1 MSNDSSPPVTQL
13 LQAWCAG
20 DEGALARLIPV
31 VHGEL
36 RRIAG
41 RRMPGESSGVTL
53 QPTALVNE
61 LYLKLVDTT
70 GVSFRDRT
78 QFFGLA
84 AQMMRRILVDAARA
98 RGASKRGGALA
109 KMPLDERFFAA
120 PEKDREIVA
129 LDDALNAL
137 AKEDARKA
145 RVVELRFFG
154 GLGIE
159 ETGEVLGVSVQTVRR
174 DWNFAQAWLM
184 RAMSA
189 EGEALA

>member
-20 DEGALARLIPV
+20 DEGALAQLMPV
-31 VHGEL
+31 VYGEL

-41 RRMPGESSGVTL
+41 RRMAGESSGVTL

-98 RGASKRGGALA
+98 RGASKRGGDLA

-129 LDDALNAL
+129 LDDALSAL

-184 RAMSA
+184 RAMRAS
-189 EGEALA
+189 EE